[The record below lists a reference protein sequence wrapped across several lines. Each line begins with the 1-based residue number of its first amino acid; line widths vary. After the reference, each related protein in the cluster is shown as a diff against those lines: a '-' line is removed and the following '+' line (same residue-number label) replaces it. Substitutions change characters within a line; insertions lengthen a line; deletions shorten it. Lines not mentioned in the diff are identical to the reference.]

1 MQNNDM
7 NILSEIGELI
17 NSNNTEENPL
27 KKTKEISNNGKDP
40 ESWGEFDILSET
52 ENNLDL
58 DNLPDLE
65 ELDNLLPKD
74 SEPIELLD
82 FGDSDGIEVLGESDT
97 DGIATDEK
105 EVREIYNF
113 VKDAAKS
120 YDTMMISEAIL
131 RTELM
136 KRRYNSNIELEKQ
149 FIDSLNTVSYS
160 EKDLDKVNTYYRWV
174 QSQDHITPNQIY
186 NLIDINEPVK
196 VRFDELLKELITT
209 DRIGIDEPFS
219 EDSIYKILNLLD
231 IINQEVHLALKDTKG
246 EKEMAFEFGQYNKP
260 TLEPPI
266 EKRLETA
273 KVIYVTNKISEIVN
287 SNLNYDNE
295 RRKYFKISIKRVLVL
310 DDTLTTKEIEDRFP
324 EEMTITYSVK
334 NKDANM
340 CLYSIRNTSLRNLYK
355 QICDKKDIE
364 VKEYILKPFFLLR
377 RESLVLFSKLYY
389 YTDFIN
395 LSVKNLMDNNVTTS
409 QLEWYKSVEL
419 NSEYHSELFEKAEL
433 EIGTIY
439 KTYTNQEIE
448 SYLKDYITTNRIKR
462 KFDLLKVTTQSFNQQ
477 NTYCRNI
484 LLSTIYEFVDDHQKR
499 TGNLVNSDD
508 IFKMYQPRIVLE
520 YILKSLSIMKYY
532 VNRYTMEEF
541 KEPDFRD
548 LLSFFQNS
556 NGLIDK
562 LGLKDLS
569 LDSIKAAILDE
580 KNNKHIT
587 LNALYVIPP
596 TVGAK
601 KSYIKKNRN
610 KSKVLKH
617 IFEKS
622 QILLKT
628 FDEKIN
634 FNNVLQII
642 DGNNTNEDNDTV
654 ESGEKFMVNDEN
666 FKESHKQLVK
676 YIITSIFNHNGIENE
691 EAFVDTLAQKYVDS
705 VKDTELSNIR
715 DAHIFLRNNHSVEV
729 DGNVDS
735 SGLKKEFILININ
748 RYRLGLGLGNT
759 ECLVYS
765 MNEGELKE
773 KYPNIENIDFNKYK
787 DSEFIKDL
795 NKIILFSEELNS
807 VVGVIDSVLSNLT
820 ENYIEN
826 YKSGLL
832 LDKVSINTKKIT
844 NLDNEVWIGVEGNNL
859 HTNYSVRDIYKGINN
874 SDPFTIIRD
883 EAFLTNLFTDR
894 VFKVYKKDKPNRFYN
909 IVQNLFETAL
919 MDHKEELSETFA
931 DGKEILGFN
940 IQKLL
945 EDVEYKL
952 KCMCPSNIDFNYI
965 VADLK
970 KTLYY
975 QSSGFVDEEVKSNLQ
990 EYKYSEV
997 DKEYLE
1003 VSEITLMGKY
1013 IAALTDILGFNL
1025 SIYYTKQMNN
1035 RIDEIK
1041 SGMKK
1046 LSASEMYS
1054 FTPSADRRRA
1064 NALYKAYLNSQN
1076 KRMLKD
1082 VNRDLVDMELLIQE
1096 PKADGSGGGEF
1107 SRYNLIKEYELEE
1120 KTLSPEDSADL
1131 DYFYTILTI
1140 EKYNPEIYDALPRP
1154 IIEYMEKG
1162 RVLED
1167 RYKNDDLFK
1176 NTRFKL
1182 KIK

>member
-1 MQNNDM
+1 MPENDM

-17 NSNNTEENPL
+17 NSDDDGKKEVKTIENVETPELTPEEN
-27 KKTKEISNNGKDP
+27 
-40 ESWGEFDILSET
+40 WGDFGNLET
-52 ENNLDL
+52 IDSSLDL
-58 DNLPDLE
+58 DNLE
-65 ELDNLLPKD
+65 ELDELTELDLNNGILDVTTTNSDEIGVIGETD
-74 SEPIELLD
+74 SNNII
-82 FGDSDGIEVLGESDT
+82 SN
-97 DGIATDEK
+97 EK
-105 EVREIYNF
+105 EIRELYDF
-113 VKDAAKS
+113 VQENAKA
-120 YDTMMISEAIL
+120 YDMMRTSEAIL

-149 FIDSLNTVSYS
+149 FIDSLNTISYS
-160 EKDLDKVNTYYRWV
+160 EKDLDKVNAYYRWI
-174 QSQDHITPNQIY
+174 QGQDSITPNQIY
-186 NLIDINEPVK
+186 SLIDINDSVK
-196 VRFDELLKELITT
+196 VRVDELMNELITT
-209 DRIGIDEPFS
+209 DRIGLDENLS

-231 IINQEVHLALKDTKG
+231 IINQEISLTIKDSKG

-260 TLEPPI
+260 SLEPSV
-266 EKRLETA
+266 EKRLKTA
-273 KVIYVTNKISEIVN
+273 KVLYLTNKITEIVN

-295 RRKYFKISIKRVLVL
+295 RRKYYKIFIKRALVL
-310 DDTLTTKEIEDRFP
+310 DDSLTTKEIDEKFP
-324 EEMTITYSVK
+324 EEITITYSTK

-340 CLYSIRNTSLRNLYK
+340 CLYSIRNSSLRNLYK
-355 QICDKKDIE
+355 QVCDKKDIE
-364 VKEYILKPFFLLR
+364 AKEYVLKPFFLLR
-377 RESLVLFSKLYY
+377 NESLVLFSKLYY

-395 LSVKNLMDNNVTTS
+395 QSVKNLMENNVTTS

-419 NSEYHSELFEKAEL
+419 NSEYHNELFEKEEL
-433 EIGTIY
+433 EIGAIY

-448 SYLKDYITTNRIKR
+448 SYLKDYITTNRIKK
-462 KFDLLKVTTQSFNQQ
+462 KFDLLRVTTQSFNQT

-484 LLSTIYEFVDDHQKR
+484 LLNIVYEYVDKHQEQ
-499 TGNLVNSDD
+499 TGNLLNSDD

-532 VNRYTMEEF
+532 VNRNKIDEF

-548 LLSFFQNS
+548 LLSFFQDK

-562 LGLKDLS
+562 LGLEDLS
-569 LDSIKAAILDE
+569 LESIKAAILDE
-580 KNNKHIT
+580 NNKKHIT
-587 LNALYVIPP
+587 LDALYVMPP
-596 TVGAK
+596 TVGVK
-601 KSYIKKNRN
+601 KSYIKKNRY
-610 KSKVLKH
+610 KSSVLNRT
-617 IFEKS
+617 FEKA
-622 QILLKT
+622 QRLLKT

-642 DGNNTNEDNDTV
+642 DGNNTNQDNNTV

-666 FKESHKQLVK
+666 FRDSHKQIVK
-676 YIITSIFNHNGIENE
+676 YIITSIFNHNGIEDE
-691 EAFVDTLAQKYVDS
+691 DSFADTLAEKYIDS
-705 VKDTELSNIR
+705 IKESEMSNIK

-729 DGNVDS
+729 NDNVDS
-735 SGLKKEFILININ
+735 TGLKKEFILININ
-748 RYRLGLGLGNT
+748 RHRLGLGLADT
-759 ECLVYS
+759 TCLIDSLNNGY
-765 MNEGELKE
+765 LKE
-773 KYPNIENIDFNKYK
+773 KYPNIENIDFEKYK

-795 NKIILFSEELNS
+795 NKIILFSEELKS
-807 VVGVIDSVLSNLT
+807 VVGVADSILSNLT
-820 ENYIEN
+820 EDYIIE
-826 YKSGLL
+826 YKPGVLL
-832 LDKVSINTKKIT
+832 NKISINTKEPI
-844 NLDNEVWIGVEGNNL
+844 LLENEIWVGVDGNNL
-859 HTNYSVRDIYKGINN
+859 HNYYNIKDIYKGVNE
-874 SDPFTIIRD
+874 SKPFTIIRD
-883 EAFLTNLFTDR
+883 EAFLTNLFSDR
-894 VFKVYKKDKPNRFYN
+894 VFKVYKKEKPNRFYN
-909 IVQNLFETAL
+909 IVQNLFETTL
-919 MDHKEELSETFA
+919 MDQKEDLSETFA
-931 DGKEILGFN
+931 EDKEILGFN

-952 KCMCPSNIDFNYI
+952 KCICPSNIDMNYI
-965 VADLK
+965 ITDLK

-975 QSSGFVDEEVKSNLQ
+975 QSSGFVDDEVKSNLQ

-1003 VSEITLMGKY
+1003 ISEITLMGKY
-1013 IAALTDILGFNL
+1013 IAALSDILGFNL

-1076 KRMLKD
+1076 KKMLKD

-1120 KTLSPEDSADL
+1120 KTLSPEDSNDL

-1140 EKYNPEIYDALPRP
+1140 EKYNPEIYDTLPRP

-1176 NTRFKL
+1176 TTRFKL